1 MLDRSEYKQKLLAR
15 LKTVEGHVRGVQ
27 RMVEDDT
34 YCIDL
39 LTQTRAIRQAL
50 LKIDTM
56 ILENHLN
63 TCVTT
68 ALRSE
73 QPDERER
80 VLREL
85 LHVFD
90 ATRGTNDGR
99 DRTS

>member
-1 MLDRSEYKQKLLAR
+1 MHEHKPHVQQR
-15 LKTVEGHVRGVQ
+15 LKTIEGHIRGVQ
-27 RMVEDDT
+27 RMVDEGT

-39 LTQTRAIRQAL
+39 INQIRAIRQAL
-50 LKIDTM
+50 HKVESM

-68 ALRSE
+68 AIRSE

-85 LHVFD
+85 LQVFD
-90 ATRGTNDGR
+90 TTNKA
-99 DRTS
+99 

>member
-1 MLDRSEYKQKLLAR
+1 MHASEAYKQQLLQR

-27 RMVEDDT
+27 RMVEEQA
-34 YCIDL
+34 YCIDML
-39 LTQTRAIRQAL
+39 SQTRAIRQAL
-50 LKIDTM
+50 HRIDAM

-68 ALRSE
+68 AIRSE

-85 LHVFD
+85 LHVFE
-90 ATRGTNDGR
+90 ATGKA
-99 DRTS
+99 S

>member
-1 MLDRSEYKQKLLAR
+1 MDHKASYRQHLLQR

-39 LTQTRAIRQAL
+39 MNQIRAIRHAL
-50 LKIDTM
+50 HKIEGI

-68 ALRSE
+68 AIRSD

-85 LHVFD
+85 MQVFE
-90 ATRGTNDGR
+90 AT
-99 DRTS
+99 SHK

>member
-1 MLDRSEYKQKLLAR
+1 MNDTLKRDVSAR

-27 RMVEDDT
+27 RMVEEDT

-39 LTQTRAIRQAL
+39 MLQTRAIRQAL
-50 LKIDTM
+50 HKIDQM

-68 ALRSE
+68 AIRSE
-73 QPDERER
+73 QAEERER

-85 LHVFD
+85 LLVFD
-90 ATRGTNDGR
+90 AVN
-99 DRTS
+99 SK